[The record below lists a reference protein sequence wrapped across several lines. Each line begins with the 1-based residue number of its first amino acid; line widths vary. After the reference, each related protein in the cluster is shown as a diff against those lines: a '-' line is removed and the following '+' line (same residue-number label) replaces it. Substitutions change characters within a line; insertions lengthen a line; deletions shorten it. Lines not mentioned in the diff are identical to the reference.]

1 MIGINNM
8 SDYEDWYAY
17 ELEMQQLWE
26 EELEQINLELNT
38 VSEYSLT
45 QRVVSMQHT
54 KKVLDFC
61 QNSDIL

>member
-1 MIGINNM
+1 MN
-8 SDYEDWYAY
+8 DYEDWYAY

-38 VSEYSLT
+38 VSEYLLT

-54 KKVLDFC
+54 KKVLDIC
-61 QNSDIL
+61 RNPVILKVQ

>member
-1 MIGINNM
+1 M

-17 ELEMQQLWE
+17 ELELQQLWE

-38 VSEYSLT
+38 VSECLLT
-45 QRVVSMQHT
+45 QRVAQKQQS

-61 QNSDIL
+61 QNPDIL

>member
-1 MIGINNM
+1 MN
-8 SDYEDWYAY
+8 DYEDWYAY

-45 QRVVSMQHT
+45 QRVAKKQHT
-54 KKVLDFC
+54 KKDLDIC
-61 QNSDIL
+61 RNPDIL